1 MKRSNSALLVFILLG
16 TLGFLP
22 THDFTKGLTYD
33 DQNLTSVLNDVNDAF
48 DQIYGNPG
56 YTALAI
62 SEEDNLIFTNSYKG
76 LALFQLDDLLNS
88 SHYGIEIGLSEATI
102 FDIEIDKDLK
112 LLYISTIGSVD
123 ILNYSVFPLQATNIA
138 TGNFGVFDLTKNVV
152 VDHDTNIAWIS
163 SNDGVSAYDPIKGA
177 FLDTSGYPVP
187 SSGIITLD
195 ISDNY
200 LFIGAEDGFYWID
213 MLTNTS
219 QKYTTTDGLP
229 YNEVSLVKYYPTENR
244 TFITTKDPTPNTGL
258 AGGLTVIFENETV
271 ETYNLTE
278 VGYNPLPIID
288 IAFDSSRELGYIA
301 SFISANTE
309 CGLYIF
315 NASSIEGVAR
325 SAQGTGGSS
334 SIPYITAD
342 YSVEGLLASVEIN
355 ELTNEAILGSIQ
367 RLQILT
373 FVDPL
378 TPASNTVWSG
388 PILGMY
394 HNMAS
399 DVHYD
404 PIDETVY
411 VSTLLGLNR
420 FSIYSA
426 NEDNLEYLLNVPGAG
441 GNTAG
446 ELLVNSRL
454 MFHHRYLYNISNDGV
469 TDMST
474 ILPLDEYN
482 HIRDISSSPNES
494 VIYYSV
500 GRDEN
505 GNGSLIIYNWQTGNY
520 SVHDLGYDRTD
531 LELNEVL
538 HDPTREVLYIAT
550 NKSLVMFNLT
560 TREVIKTFGE
570 VEEWDIRSLTWIDG
584 KIWVGLEQSPHVKI
598 FDPITETFEDFT
610 QAALWIPTINDIVH
624 ISETNEIMFTSNRG
638 IYLYNMTNEEI
649 KFEGESE
656 GLSSLFVAR
665 ADYSPITGKMY
676 IGTYLGLNVYDLNFD
691 DKLPEIEIDQFVY
704 VSGNFAFETS
714 GKDYSG
720 IKNIT
725 VELWNSTWRAIWVAM
740 SEVVLSINVDT
751 TQYDNGDYTLTVYVT
766 DWNGLMNTT
775 SQSIEID
782 NVVVGEYSALTALI
796 LFPVI
801 ACIVYISKRK
811 R

>member
-1 MKRSNSALLVFILLG
+1 MKINHSALLVFILLG

-22 THDFTKGLTYD
+22 THDFAKGSTCD
-33 DQNLTSVLNDVNDAF
+33 DQNIISTLDNDNDAF
-48 DQIYGNPG
+48 DHIYGNPG

-76 LALFQLDDLLNS
+76 LAFFQLDDLSNS

-123 ILNYSVFPLQATNIA
+123 ILNYSIFPLQAINIA
-138 TGNFGVFDLTKNVV
+138 VGDFGVFDLTKNVV
-152 VDHDTNIAWIS
+152 VDPNTHIAWIS
-163 SNDGVSAYDPIKGA
+163 SYGSISAYDPIKDA

-187 SSGIITLD
+187 PSGIITLD
-195 ISDNY
+195 ISDDY

-219 QKYTTTDGLP
+219 QKYTTTEGLP
-229 YNEVSLVKYYPTENR
+229 YNKVSLVKYYPTDNR

-278 VGYNPLPIID
+278 VGFNPLPVID
-288 IAFDSSRELGYIA
+288 IAFDSSRELGYVA
-301 SFISANTE
+301 SFIGASTE

-325 SAQGTGGSS
+325 SAQGTAGSS
-334 SIPYITAD
+334 SLPFITTD

-355 ELTNEAILGSIQ
+355 KLTNEAILGSIQ
-367 RLQILT
+367 RLQILD

-378 TPASNTVWSG
+378 TPGSNTVISG

-454 MFHHRYLYNISNDGV
+454 MFHHRYLYNISNDAV
-469 TDMST
+469 TNMDT

-520 SVHDLGYDRTD
+520 SVHDLDYDRTD

-538 HDPTREVLYIAT
+538 HNPTRDVLYIAT
-550 NKSLVMFNLT
+550 NKSMVMFNLT

-570 VEEWDIRSLTWIDG
+570 TEEWDVRSLTWING

-624 ISETNEIMFTSNRG
+624 ISETNEIMFTTNRG
-638 IYLYNMTNEEI
+638 VYLYNMTNEQI

-676 IGTYLGLNVYDLNFD
+676 IGTYLGLNVYDLKFD

-704 VSGNFAFETS
+704 VSGNFAFDLS

-720 IKNIT
+720 VKNIT
-725 VELWNSTWRAIWVAM
+725 VEIFNATVKKIWTIL
-740 SEVVLSINVDT
+740 SDFLSISFDT
-751 TQYDNGDYTLTVYVT
+751 TQYDDGVYTLTAYVT
-766 DWNGLMNTT
+766 DWNGLVNTS
-775 SQSIEID
+775 SQTIEID
-782 NVVVGEYSALTALI
+782 NVVIGEYSALTALI
-796 LFPVI
+796 LFPVV
-801 ACIVYISKRK
+801 ACIAYFSRRK
-811 R
+811 S